1 MNLASPPTSHGTDTE
16 RKVDLRL
23 AAMLWVLPLTIFCS
37 LIGKWSMSGDEYYT
51 WFDSSK
57 PIAELLSYE
66 RKPLYYLIC
75 HFLLDLDLGFSR
87 EVVIRIPA
95 AIASSL
101 IPPTFYVMLASRSS
115 RVAVLVSVIALANPW
130 LFQMSQ
136 FARFYSL
143 AFLFTT
149 IASLSAFRWLGQKKR
164 LLWLLLSGISGLLAA
179 LAHTPAFIVVPA
191 SIVGLFAACFWE
203 SPDSVY
209 QFLRRYGFS
218 LAAMTIVVLAAM
230 LIVLKEMVYFWFTSS
245 SGQFGNYSV
254 PQILAALAI
263 FGGLSTWSMAILP
276 TFRRPKLWTAS
287 DVFLMTTIVFSS
299 VPLLA
304 LVPFGGGVAARYL
317 MFCLP
322 SVFVLAGI
330 HWHTIHAGLSCRAQ
344 QAGLAFGLLAF
355 NLPYLASVYVDGNHF
370 DYREAARRVEAME
383 LENPIIIATA
393 HQLLNL
399 YLTSHES
406 TDLSDFEN
414 GLPRD
419 LINAGIEQ
427 AINERRPLILVSR
440 EDRKQL
446 SIPDQEW
453 LYSRFAQVCVI
464 EKPRFDHRRHRMVIY
479 RYRPAAKQAL
489 LDVRQA
495 FPMTSARSHHS
506 SSAFPWLT
514 NVAP

>member
-1 MNLASPPTSHGTDTE
+1 MNLASLPTNPGTDT
-16 RKVDLRL
+16 RQTVDLRI
-23 AAMLWVLPLTIFCS
+23 AALLWVLPLTIFCS

-87 EVVIRIPA
+87 EVVIRLPA

-101 IPPTFYVMLASRSS
+101 IPPTFYLMLAHRSS
-115 RVAVLVSVIALANPW
+115 RGALLVSLIALANPW

-149 IASLSAFRWLGQKKR
+149 IAALSAYRWLGERKR
-164 LLWLLLSGISGLLAA
+164 LQWLLLFGVSGLLAA
-179 LAHTPAFIVVPA
+179 TAHTPAFIVVPA
-191 SIVGLFAACFWE
+191 AAAGLFAACFRE
-203 SPDSVY
+203 APDAVY
-209 QFLRRYGFS
+209 RFLKRFGVGMF
-218 LAAMTIVVLAAM
+218 AMAIVVMATLL
-230 LIVLKEMVYFWFTSS
+230 LILKDVLYFWLTSS

-263 FGGLSTWSMAILP
+263 FGGISTWAMAIIP
-276 TFRRPKLWTAS
+276 TCRSPRSWSAS
-287 DVFLMTTIVFSS
+287 DVFLLTTIVFSS

-322 SVFVLAGI
+322 CVFVLAGF
-330 HWHTIHAGLSCRAQ
+330 HWHAINAGLSYPGQ
-344 QAGLAFGLLAF
+344 KAGLALGLLAF
-355 NLPYLASVYVDGNHF
+355 NLPYLASVYVDGNHY
-370 DYREAARRVEAME
+370 DYREAARQVEAME
-383 LENPIIIATA
+383 LNNPIIISTA
-393 HQLLNL
+393 HKLLNL
-399 YLTSHES
+399 YMQSHTS

-419 LINAGIEQ
+419 LIEAGIEQ
-427 AINERRPLILVSR
+427 AVKEQRPLVLVSR

-446 SIPDQEW
+446 SIPDQQW
-453 LYSRFAQVCVI
+453 LYARFAQVRVI
-464 EKPRFDHRRHRMVIY
+464 EKSRFDHRRHRMVIY
-479 RYRPAAKQAL
+479 LYRPDAKQAL
-489 LDVRQA
+489 LDVRHTIS
-495 FPMTSARSHHS
+495 MSATRSDQS
-506 SSAFPWLT
+506 SSSVPELAEAVP
-514 NVAP
+514 